1 MNKSL
6 APLQRRLG
14 YTFHNHELLTQ
25 ALTHRSAN
33 RKQNNERLE
42 FLGDAQLGYM
52 VALWLFEQF
61 PKAAEGQLTRMR
73 AALVRGVTL
82 AEVAKELGLG
92 EYLVL
97 GPGEMKSGGH
107 RRTSILADALEAVIG
122 AILLDSGEGNCHA
135 VVKTWFAQRLASVS
149 PDTTNKDPKT
159 QLQEWLQA
167 RQFELPQ
174 YRVVATRGTA
184 HDQEFDVECEL
195 SHQEQHFSA
204 TGSSR
209 RRAEQAAAA
218 QALAWLKEQI

>member
-1 MNKSL
+1 MKKSL
-6 APLQRRLG
+6 DPLYRRLG
-14 YTFHNHELLTQ
+14 YQFQQPELLTQ

-42 FLGDAQLGYM
+42 FLGDAQLGYV

-61 PKAAEGQLTRMR
+61 PQAAEGQLTRMR
-73 AALVRGVTL
+73 ATLVRGVTL
-82 AEVAKELGLG
+82 AEVARELGLG

-122 AILLDSGEGNCHA
+122 AILLDSDEDSCHR
-135 VVKTWFAQRLASVS
+135 VVKTWFEERLAKVS

-159 QLQEWLQA
+159 QLQEWLQG

-174 YRVVATRGTA
+174 YLVVATRGTA
-184 HDQEFDVECEL
+184 HDQEFDVECAL
-195 SHQEQHFSA
+195 THQEQRFYA
-204 TGSSR
+204 TGTSR
-209 RRAEQAAAA
+209 RRAEQAAAE
-218 QALAWLKEQI
+218 QALKWLKEQK

>member
-1 MNKSL
+1 MKKSL
-6 APLQRRLG
+6 DPLYRRLG
-14 YTFHNHELLTQ
+14 YVFYNPELLTQ

-61 PKAAEGQLTRMR
+61 PQAAEGQLTRMR
-73 AALVRGVTL
+73 ATLVRGITL
-82 AEVAKELGLG
+82 AEVARELGLG

-122 AILLDSGEGNCHA
+122 AILLDSDELHCHA
-135 VVKTWFAQRLASVS
+135 TVKAWFANRLANVS

-174 YRVVATRGTA
+174 YTVAATRGTA
-184 HDQEFDVECEL
+184 HDQEFDVECAL
-195 SHQEQHFSA
+195 THQEQCFKA
-204 TGSSR
+204 TGTSR
-209 RRAEQAAAA
+209 RRAEQAAAE
-218 QALAWLKEQI
+218 QALKWLKEQK